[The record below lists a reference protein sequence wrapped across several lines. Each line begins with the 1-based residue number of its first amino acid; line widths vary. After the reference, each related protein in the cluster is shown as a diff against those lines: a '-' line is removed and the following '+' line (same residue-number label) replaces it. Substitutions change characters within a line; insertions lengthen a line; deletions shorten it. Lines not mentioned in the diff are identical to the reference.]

1 MKLLVDTN
9 IFIAYGKK
17 RDGGLVDRIKSEN
30 HDLYTSVIALAEFRS
45 GIHKQDLNFY
55 QAIKETFRPLPV
67 DLEIA
72 DLAGEFR
79 YEFLRKGLDIDLADH
94 IIAATALVNNLT
106 LVTFNKKDF
115 PHKNLQLYPS

>member
-9 IFIAYGKK
+9 VFIAYGKK

-30 HDLYTSVIALAEFRS
+30 HDLYTSVVSLAELRS
-45 GIHKQDLNFY
+45 GIHKRDLNFY

-94 IIAATALVNNLT
+94 IIAATALLNNLA

-115 PHKNLQLYPS
+115 PHKNLELYPI